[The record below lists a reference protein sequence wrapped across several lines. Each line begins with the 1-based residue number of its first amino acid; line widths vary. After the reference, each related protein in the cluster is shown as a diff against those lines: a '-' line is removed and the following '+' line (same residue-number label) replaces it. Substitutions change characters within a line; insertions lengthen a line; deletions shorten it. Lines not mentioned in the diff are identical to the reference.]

1 MIAMA
6 LIAEPKLL
14 IADEPTTA
22 LDVTIQAQILR
33 LIADLQA
40 RRNLA
45 VILVSHDLA
54 VVADNADHI
63 LVMKDGDL
71 VESGAPQTLFVA
83 PRHPYTQKLL
93 AASRRGPKST
103 PAPPAAE
110 PVLEAER
117 LCTWFPTADRGL
129 VKAVDDVSLALHRNE
144 ILGVVGE
151 SGSGKSTLG
160 RSLLQLVRPTSGSV
174 RLHGRELTDLGTR
187 ALRPLRRRMQM
198 IFQDPYASL
207 DPRMSVFDAL
217 AEPLL
222 YHRLAKRRDVTARV
236 LALMDDVGLARASIR
251 KYPHEFSGGQ
261 RQRIA
266 IGRAIAT
273 KPEIVIADEP
283 VSALDVTIQAQILDL
298 LLDLVARHDLSLLFI
313 SHDLAVVRHL
323 CDRVLVMRH
332 GKLVESG
339 ATEQLWQHPQDAYTR
354 ELLAAVPQL
363 A

>member
-1 MIAMA
+1 
-6 LIAEPKLL
+6 
-14 IADEPTTA
+14 
-22 LDVTIQAQILR
+22 
-33 LIADLQA
+33 
-40 RRNLA
+40 
-45 VILVSHDLA
+45 
-54 VVADNADHI
+54 
-63 LVMKDGDL
+63 
-71 VESGAPQTLFVA
+71 VESGAPHTLFA
-83 PRHPYTQKLL
+83 EPRHPYTQKLL
-93 AASRRGPKST
+93 AASRRAPKSAAA
-103 PAPPAAE
+103 APPAE
-110 PVLEAER
+110 PVIEANH
-117 LCTWFPTADRGL
+117 LCTWFRSADRGL
-129 VKAVDDVSLALHRNE
+129 VKAVDDVSLTLHRNE

-207 DPRMSVFDAL
+207 NPRMSVFDAL
-217 AEPLL
+217 AELLL
-222 YHRLAKRRDVTARV
+222 YHRLATRRDVTARV

-273 KPEIVIADEP
+273 KPEVVIADEP

-298 LLDLVARHDLSLLFI
+298 LLELVARHDLSLLFI

-323 CDRVLVMRH
+323 CDRVLVMRL

-339 ATEQLWQHPQDAYTR
+339 ATEQLWLHPQDAYTR
-354 ELLAAVPQL
+354 ELLAAVPRL